1 MFTYDGSFAM
11 CVTGAPGTT
20 QTPSASVRRTH
31 ARTDNTMFHCVASY
45 EPSLTD

>member
-20 QTPSASVRRTH
+20 QTPSATH
-31 ARTDNTMFHCVASY
+31 ARTHRQHHV
-45 EPSLTD
+45 SLCRLVRAVTD

>member
-20 QTPSASVRRTH
+20 QTPSATH

>member
-11 CVTGAPGTT
+11 CVTGAAPGTT
-20 QTPSASVRRTH
+20 QTPSATH
-31 ARTDNTMFHCVASY
+31 ARTHRQHQFHCVASY

>member
-20 QTPSASVRRTH
+20 QTPSATCTH
-31 ARTDNTMFHCVASY
+31 ARTDHTMFHCVASY